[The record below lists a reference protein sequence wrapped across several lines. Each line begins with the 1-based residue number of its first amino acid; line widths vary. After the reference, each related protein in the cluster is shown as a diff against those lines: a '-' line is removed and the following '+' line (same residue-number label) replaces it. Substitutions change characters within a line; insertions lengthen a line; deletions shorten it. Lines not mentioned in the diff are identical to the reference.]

1 MFIIDSS
8 GSVKDTNPPDGSYDN
23 WRLLLQFVSDIV
35 YRLPIGTDAT
45 RVGLIRFSTTASS
58 LIYLNSYMDK
68 KTLQEEIMKVAYAD
82 GQTNTA
88 AALKMLYEQQFQSSK
103 GDRVPVQNIA
113 VVITDGDPSITDNP
127 LHDAGEIV
135 QQNNIITYAIGISSR
150 VSDITL
156 QRIVSTAGTNRYW
169 RTDNFVTLHTLLD
182 TLVTS
187 GCQSGPVKD
196 VQPGESSVDS
206 TGKHRHSRRWFNDR
220 Y

>member
-8 GSVKDTNPPDGSYDN
+8 GSVRDTNPPDGSHDN

-68 KTLQEEIMKVAYAD
+68 ARLQEEIMKVAYVS
-82 GQTNTA
+82 GKTNTA
-88 AALKMLYEQQFQSSK
+88 GALQKLYQEQFLKSK
-103 GDRVPVQNIA
+103 GDRVDVQNIA
-113 VVITDGDPSITDNP
+113 VVITDGDPSITQTP
-127 LHDAGEIV
+127 LRDTGEIV
-135 QQNNIITYAIGISSR
+135 QQNNIITYAIGISNK
-150 VSDITL
+150 VSELTL
-156 QRIVSTAGTNRYW
+156 QRIVSNAGSNRYW
-169 RTDNFVTLHTLLD
+169 RTDNFITLHTLLD

-187 GCQSGPVKD
+187 GCQSGPVRD
-196 VQPGESSVDS
+196 VQPGELSVNS
-206 TGKHRHSRRWFNDR
+206 ARKHRHSRRWFNER

>member
-1 MFIIDSS
+1 M
-8 GSVKDTNPPDGSYDN
+8 KDTNPPDNSYDN

-68 KTLQEEIMKVAYAD
+68 KTLQEEIMKVAYVS
-82 GQTNTA
+82 GRTNTA
-88 AALKMLYEQQFQSSK
+88 AALQMLYQQQFLKSR
-103 GDRVPVQNIA
+103 GDRVPVQNVAI
-113 VVITDGDPSITDNP
+113 VITDGDPSVTNTP
-127 LHDAGEIV
+127 LRDTGELV
-135 QQNNIITYAIGISSR
+135 QQNNIITYAIG
-150 VSDITL
+150 VSNQVSELTL

-187 GCQSGPVKD
+187 GCQGPVKEA
-196 VQPGESSVDS
+196 QPGEFSVNS
-206 TGKHRHSRRWFNDR
+206 TRTHRCSGRPVV